1 MQFVVFGLLLGCA
14 LLLATVGF
22 SMIRRIEGFLNIAH
36 GQMLTVGAYCAYTL
50 NSLLGWNIIPAA
62 AAAVLVTAV
71 IGYGVA
77 RLVFFPLKDKKRAP
91 LLIAIASTGVSYMF
105 HGLIELLFGSQVKQ
119 LRVPPMR
126 AYKIGELSVAAPDQI
141 AMVVAAAFA
150 ALFLHLLLTRTETGK
165 AIRAM
170 ASDFDLAR
178 VRGINTPRLRV
189 YVWLIASG
197 LGGLAGVM
205 VGLISKLSPDMGWE
219 YIMLVMIVAILGGL
233 GSIYGAMVAALV
245 IGLATQMS
253 VMVVPAQY
261 SQVIAFLLIII
272 VLIVRPQGIFK
283 EA

>member
-272 VLIVRPQGIFK
+272 VLMVRPQGIFK